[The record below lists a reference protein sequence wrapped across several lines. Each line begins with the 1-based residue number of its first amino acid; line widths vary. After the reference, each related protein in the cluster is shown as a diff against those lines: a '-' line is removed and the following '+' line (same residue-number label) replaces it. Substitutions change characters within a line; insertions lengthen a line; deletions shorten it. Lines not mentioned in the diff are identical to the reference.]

1 MKLAIAAFSTAL
13 VLATGASAMVGPYE
27 RAVNDAANNS
37 DLITT
42 GMQEAKASNQSTSP
56 QAEWSNGEVKEI
68 TVFSTKDEAGRQH
81 FGAGA
86 R

>member
-27 RAVNDAANNS
+27 RAVDNAPGDS
-37 DLITT
+37 SLFTT
-42 GMQEAKASNQSTSP
+42 GAQDVKDNSVSTSP
-56 QAEWSNGEVKEI
+56 QAEWNNGEDKGI
-68 TVFSTKDEAGRQH
+68 TVFSTSSEGERQH
-81 FGAGA
+81 FGVSG